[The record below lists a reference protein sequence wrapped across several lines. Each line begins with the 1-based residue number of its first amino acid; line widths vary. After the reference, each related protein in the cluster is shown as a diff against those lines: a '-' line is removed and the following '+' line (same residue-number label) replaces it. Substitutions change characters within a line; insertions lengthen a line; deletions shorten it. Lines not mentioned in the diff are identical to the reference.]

1 MDFKDI
7 ILSNKRTNTTWFHSY
22 EVPRV
27 EKCIETE
34 RIWMVVRSWGARSSE
49 SFNGCRV
56 SLLRDGKSSKDR
68 WWWWRRNVNIFDA
81 TTHLKMVQ
89 MVPFILYFTTV
100 KNKYIKFKNYLPCG
114 VIWPHFCV
122 TSCSRLGFVGLC
134 QTLPVGRGDT
144 EGLEGE
150 KRHACSSWFSVAS
163 CGLPA
168 PMSIP

>member
-1 MDFKDI
+1 MYRD
-7 ILSNKRTNTTWFHSY
+7 
-22 EVPRV
+22 
-27 EKCIETE
+27 

-68 WWWWRRNVNIFDA
+68 WWWWWRNMNIFDA

-122 TSCSRLGFVGLC
+122 TSCLRLGFVGFC

-144 EGLEGE
+144 EGLEEG
-150 KRHACSSWFSVAS
+150 KKTCWFILVLRSFLWPSCSHEHPPASLHLTAAIPS
-163 CGLPA
+163 CGPSQH
-168 PMSIP
+168 PVSRQ